1 MKLIHK
7 EIVEDLLKLSAIL
20 QWDFDE
26 VKKQLKGDIIRH
38 EKQSDGYEYI
48 DVNFF
53 SLAVTIYKTKDGKC
67 KLATNTVEY
76 YPPEEFMP
84 YLKQA

>member
-1 MKLIHK
+1 MKLIQK
-7 EIVEDLLKLSAIL
+7 EVVEDLLKLSAIL
-20 QWDFDE
+20 QGNFDE
-26 VKKQLKGDIIRH
+26 VKEQLKGDIIRH
-38 EKQSDGYEYI
+38 EKQSDDYEYI
-48 DVNFF
+48 DVNFY

-76 YPPEEFMP
+76 YPSEEFMP

>member
-1 MKLIHK
+1 MILIQK
-7 EIVEDLLKLSAIL
+7 EVIEDLLKLSAIL
-20 QWDFDE
+20 QGNFDE
-26 VKKQLKGDIIRH
+26 VKEQLEGDIIRH

-67 KLATNTVEY
+67 ELATNTVEY
-76 YPPEEFMP
+76 YTPEEFMP